1 MNKLAKLG
9 QLKRIA
15 VSTITYNERSWAID
29 IISEITVYGS
39 NRSQIIKRAGGES
52 TINTGRKRL
61 FPDVLL
67 YGENSDILMGWELK
81 MPDTSMSD
89 QEFID
94 NASMKAEILR
104 LNSFLLWNGQSAVLY
119 KLNDNTYEPFKSW
132 DTSHGGIIKNRITVE
147 NNRALWTASLYEI
160 LKNLN
165 TFLESGD
172 IKKKP
177 LIESFKDSS
186 IMEFIL
192 KSSSINAN
200 ALESASRTDSIFGAE
215 ANVWWRI
222 SKNEYPHH
230 DKWEI
235 LSEIILVNWINKFL
249 FAHILTAFRDKA
261 KAIYDID
268 YTVTPSQ
275 ATDIFQDI
283 SSTCDFWN
291 IFQPQLG
298 EKYILAD
305 SWNEIIQLN
314 QLLKDIELASIGQD
328 LLQSLL
334 ENVIYSSKR
343 KVAGQYTTPM
353 FLARLLVLL
362 TLNNKTETIHD
373 PCCGTGT
380 IPRAAYD
387 IKKEAGISPQ
397 NSLASVFASD
407 KVAFP
412 LQMATLAI
420 SEPVN
425 IGEVVQIFKKDS
437 SEITIGENIEFRDP
451 FNGSVINRTYNAI
464 NHIASNLPFIQQEDI
479 DELNPEIKTKI
490 NSFLTEHLTRRDKL
504 EGKSDLYAYLPFA
517 FWDILAENGRLGII
531 ISNSWL
537 GTEWGSTFKNLLT
550 RFYRIEYILTAF
562 NGRWFQNADVI
573 TNIMIL
579 SKRNEAVEEPE
590 DTERTK
596 FITVSHNFYNDTN
609 YSKVQEIYEN
619 IITNTADSSLKI
631 EDYATK
637 NILTMPLNWNTLFSD
652 ISWLEQVQE
661 KVIFCKD
668 LFEINRGER
677 RGWNRMF
684 YPPENHGIESDFV
697 RPVLRTPRH
706 IKNLI
711 ATAETEAFCC
721 PLSISDLRNGG
732 YTGAINWIN
741 TFEHEFNTKGEP
753 LPEALEAVAS
763 EGEYW
768 YTMSDS
774 RMADLVASMNFNKRI
789 FIAKLDTRSFV
800 DQRLTRFTAL
810 DPNTDIELAHA
821 LLNSLLGIF
830 FIESLGFGRGLGALD
845 LSSTR
850 MKKYLRMLDPSL
862 LTENQIEEIKDKFNL
877 FKMRDIKDITEE
889 LEDQT
894 RQNFDMAVLEA
905 YEIENLY
912 DSIKNSFLFLYNMRT
927 SF

>member
-1 MNKLAKLG
+1 MS
-9 QLKRIA
+9 
-15 VSTITYNERSWAID
+15 STVTYNERSWAID
-29 IISEITVYGS
+29 IIAEITVYS
-39 NRSQIIKRAGGES
+39 SSRSQIIKRAGGES

-81 MPDTSMSD
+81 MPDTSISD
-89 QEFID
+89 QDFID
-94 NASMKAEILR
+94 NATMKAEILR
-104 LNSFLLWNGQSAVLY
+104 LNSFLLWNGQSAILY
-119 KLNDNTYEPFKSW
+119 KLNDDTYKPFKSW

-147 NNRALWTASLYEI
+147 NNRALWTSSLHDI
-160 LKNLN
+160 LKELN
-165 TFLESGD
+165 AFLESGD
-172 IKKKP
+172 IKKRR

-192 KSSSINAN
+192 KNSSTNAK
-200 ALESASRTDSIFGAE
+200 ALETAARTDSIFEAE
-215 ANVWWRI
+215 ANIWWRI
-222 SKNEYPHH
+222 SRYEYPHH

-249 FAHILTAFRDKA
+249 FAHMLTAYRDEA
-261 KAIYDID
+261 KVIYSID
-268 YTVTPSQ
+268 YRLTPSQ
-275 ATDIFQDI
+275 AADIFKDI

-298 EKYILAD
+298 EKYILPD

-314 QLLKDIELASIGQD
+314 QLLKDIELASISQD

-397 NSLASVFASD
+397 DSLSSVFASD
-407 KVAFP
+407 KIAFP

-420 SEPVN
+420 SEPIN
-425 IGEVVQIFKKDS
+425 IGEVIQIFKKDC
-437 SEITIGENIEFRDP
+437 SEITLGENINFRDP
-451 FNGSVINRTYNAI
+451 FTGSIINKEYKAI
-464 NHIASNLPFIQQEDI
+464 NNIASNLPFIQQEDVKV
-479 DELNPEIKTKI
+479 LNPKIRNEINTLLSKQLSKKDKI
-490 NSFLTEHLTRRDKL
+490 NA
-504 EGKSDLYAYLPFA
+504 KSDLYAYLPFV
-517 FWDILAENGRLGII
+517 FWNILAENGRLGII
-531 ISNSWL
+531 VSNSWL
-537 GTEWGSTFKNLLT
+537 GTEWGSIFKKLLSK
-550 RFYRIEYILTAF
+550 FYKIEYVITAS
-562 NGRWFQNADVI
+562 NGRWFHNADVI
-573 TNIMIL
+573 TNCIIL
-579 SKRNEAVEEPE
+579 SKRNKVVEKLENSE
-590 DTERTK
+590 HTK
-596 FITVSHNFYNDTN
+596 FITISYNFYEDND
-609 YSKVQEIYEN
+609 YSKVQELYEN
-619 IITNTADSSLKI
+619 IITNTDDTSLTI
-631 EDYATK
+631 EDYSTAD
-637 NILTMPLNWNTLFSD
+637 ILSMPLNWNTLFSD
-652 ISWLEQVQE
+652 ISWLNQVQE
-661 KVIFCKD
+661 KVIFSKT

-677 RGWNRMF
+677 RGWNPMF
-684 YPPENHGIESDFV
+684 YPPENHGIESDFI
-697 RPVLRTPRH
+697 RPVLRTPKH

-721 PLSISDLRNGG
+721 PLSIADLTSNK
-732 YTGAINWIN
+732 YTGALNWIS

-753 LPEALEAVAS
+753 LPEVLEAVAS

-774 RMADLVASMNFNKRI
+774 RMADLVASMNFDKRI

-800 DQRLTRFTAL
+800 DQRLTRFTVL
-810 DPNTDIELAHA
+810 DPDTDIELAHA
-821 LLNSLLGIF
+821 LLNSILGIF

-850 MKKYLRMLDPSL
+850 MKKYLKMLDPSL
-862 LTENQIEEIKDKFNL
+862 LNEDQIQDIKDKFNL
-877 FKMRDIKDITEE
+877 FKTRDIKDITEE
-889 LEDQT
+889 LEDPV
-894 RQNFDMAVLEA
+894 RKDFDMAILEA

-912 DSIKNSFLFLYNMRT
+912 EPIKNSFLFLYNMRT
-927 SF
+927 NI

>member
-1 MNKLAKLG
+1 MS
-9 QLKRIA
+9 
-15 VSTITYNERSWAID
+15 STVTYNERSWAID
-29 IISEITVYGS
+29 IIAEITVYS
-39 NRSQIIKRAGGES
+39 SSRSQIIKRAGGES

-81 MPDTSMSD
+81 MPDTSISD
-89 QEFID
+89 QDFID
-94 NASMKAEILR
+94 NATMKAEILR
-104 LNSFLLWNGQSAVLY
+104 LNSFLLWNGQSAILY
-119 KLNDNTYEPFKSW
+119 KLNDDTYKPFKSW

-147 NNRALWTASLYEI
+147 NNRALWTSSLHDI
-160 LKNLN
+160 LKELN
-165 TFLESGD
+165 AFLESGD
-172 IKKKP
+172 IKKRP

-192 KSSSINAN
+192 KNSSTNAK
-200 ALESASRTDSIFGAE
+200 ALETAARTDSIFEAE
-215 ANVWWRI
+215 ANIWWRI
-222 SKNEYPHH
+222 SRYEYPHH

-249 FAHILTAFRDKA
+249 FAHMLTAYRDEA
-261 KAIYDID
+261 KVIYSID
-268 YTVTPSQ
+268 YRLTPSQ
-275 ATDIFQDI
+275 AADIFKDI

-298 EKYILAD
+298 EKYILPD

-314 QLLKDIELASIGQD
+314 QLLKDIELASISQD

-397 NSLASVFASD
+397 DSLSSVFASD
-407 KVAFP
+407 KIAFP

-420 SEPVN
+420 SEPIN
-425 IGEVVQIFKKDS
+425 IGEVIQIFKKDC
-437 SEITIGENIEFRDP
+437 SEITLGENINFRDP
-451 FNGSVINRTYNAI
+451 FTGSIINKEYKAI
-464 NHIASNLPFIQQEDI
+464 NNIASNLPFIQQEDVKV
-479 DELNPEIKTKI
+479 LNPKIKNEINILLSEQLSKKDKI
-490 NSFLTEHLTRRDKL
+490 NA
-504 EGKSDLYAYLPFA
+504 KSDLYAYLPFV
-517 FWDILAENGRLGII
+517 FWNILAENGRLGII
-531 ISNSWL
+531 VSNSWL
-537 GTEWGSTFKNLLT
+537 GTEWGSIFKKLLSK
-550 RFYRIEYILTAF
+550 FYKIEYVITAS
-562 NGRWFQNADVI
+562 NGRWFHNADVI
-573 TNIMIL
+573 TNCIIL
-579 SKRNEAVEEPE
+579 SKRNKVVEKLENSE
-590 DTERTK
+590 HTK
-596 FITVSHNFYNDTN
+596 FITISYNFYEDND
-609 YSKVQEIYEN
+609 YSKVQELYEN
-619 IITNTADSSLKI
+619 IITNTDDTSLTI
-631 EDYATK
+631 EDYSTAD
-637 NILTMPLNWNTLFSD
+637 ILSMPLNWNTLFSD
-652 ISWLEQVQE
+652 ISWLNQVQE
-661 KVIFCKD
+661 KVIFSKT

-677 RGWNRMF
+677 RGWNPMF
-684 YPPENHGIESDFV
+684 YPPENHGIESDFI
-697 RPVLRTPRH
+697 RPVLRTPKH

-721 PLSISDLRNGG
+721 PLSIADLTSNK
-732 YTGAINWIN
+732 YTGALNWIS

-753 LPEALEAVAS
+753 LPEVLEAVAS

-774 RMADLVASMNFNKRI
+774 RMADLVASMNFDKRI

-800 DQRLTRFTAL
+800 DQRLTRFTVL
-810 DPNTDIELAHA
+810 DPDTDIELAHA
-821 LLNSLLGIF
+821 LLNSILGIF

-850 MKKYLRMLDPSL
+850 MKKYLKMLDPSL
-862 LTENQIEEIKDKFNL
+862 LNEDQIQDIKDKFNL
-877 FKMRDIKDITEE
+877 FKTRDIKDITEE
-889 LEDQT
+889 LEDPV
-894 RQNFDMAVLEA
+894 RKDFDMAILEA

-912 DSIKNSFLFLYNMRT
+912 EPIKNSFLFLYNMRT
-927 SF
+927 NI